1 MEYSN
6 PIILIHGSYHGEW
19 FYINTVN
26 YLNNKNYKNIYCY
39 EFKGHGNRRDKIKKV
54 YTINEQID
62 DLFEYLK
69 NKKNCIL
76 ISHSLG
82 CYITHKCLEK
92 YKNKLN
98 IIKLFYLSPAIGI
111 SLFDFP
117 LKTIFNMIFYGN
129 FGNNINDIKNVL
141 FYKDIDESTLK
152 FCFEKIEKRNPTE
165 MINTSIKNITDLGE
179 SIKIFL
185 ITSKNDKLVTFKKV
199 KFLKSIFKNSEY
211 KCFELLGHDLMLDNR
226 WIDVCE
232 YIYKNLKN

>member
-76 ISHSLG
+76 TSHSLG
-82 CYITHKCLEK
+82 CYITHKFLEK

-141 FYKDIDESTLK
+141 FYKDIDES
-152 FCFEKIEKRNPTE
+152 
-165 MINTSIKNITDLGE
+165 
-179 SIKIFL
+179 IKIFL

-199 KFLKSIFKNSEY
+199 NFLKSIFKNSEY